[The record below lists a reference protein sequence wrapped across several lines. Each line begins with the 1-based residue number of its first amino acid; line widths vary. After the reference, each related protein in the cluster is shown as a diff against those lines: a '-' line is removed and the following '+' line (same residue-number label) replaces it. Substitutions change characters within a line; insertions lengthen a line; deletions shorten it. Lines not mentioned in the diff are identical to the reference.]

1 MKEMRRT
8 YCGLCH
14 PRCGARLRVEDGR
27 AVKVEGDPEHP
38 ISRGRLCARGRL
50 LVDHLYHPARLNYPL
65 KRAGERG
72 ANRWQRLSW
81 DQGLDEVAE
90 RLVAL
95 RGQHGPETLAFTH
108 GTHRTYHWDGRR
120 FFNLFGSPNLCGAN
134 NICMCPSHAVEYATY
149 GGFVGGDFA
158 GAERTKCLVVWGHAP
173 SQSDS
178 ILAFPWIV
186 GAKKRGVKLVVVD
199 PRRTREAELADCWL
213 PIRPG
218 TDVALMLGWLRLM
231 IEKGWYDRD
240 FVERWTMGFEDLRAA
255 VAPYTPEKVSAITW
269 LSPEQVCESARCY
282 ATTKPAVITWG
293 FGLDKQGVNATQA
306 ARARC
311 LLRAL
316 SGNLDVPGGEVLGRA
331 NPVGKILGNDVMEF
345 NEALPPEQRAK
356 QLGADEYPF
365 FGFPGWERNV
375 AANRRL
381 PSSYM
386 LPPLADMTCMAHARA
401 VFQAILT
408 GRPYPVTAAIS
419 LACNPLLALANV
431 PQTYAALKA
440 LQLYVVMDYYLTPSA
455 ALADYVFP
463 AACTVERTDLWLTP
477 SFCLACPKG
486 IGPLYERRDD
496 YQFWRG
502 LAVRLGQ
509 AEHWP
514 WQTVEEVWD
523 YRLAPAGLTF
533 EGLRARNGLFGRREY
548 RRYEQF
554 GFGTPSGKVE
564 LRSSTFEALGCAPV
578 PVYREPAHYEQ
589 IPAENADLTC
599 EFPLVLITG
608 SRFMP
613 MYHSEQRHLA
623 AARARVPDP
632 QVNLHPDTAAAL
644 GLADGSWAW
653 VVTPQGRIRLRT
665 HTTTAVD
672 RRMADVQHGWWF
684 PERAA
689 AEPELFGVFES
700 NANML
705 CPDAAKFCSPEI
717 GSWPHTALVCRV
729 EREAASVM
737 PRRRAAQ
744 VRS

>member
-1 MKEMRRT
+1 MTETRRT
-8 YCGLCH
+8 FCGLCH
-14 PRCGARLRVEDGR
+14 PRCGVRLRVEDGR
-27 AVKVEGDPEHP
+27 AVAVEGDPDHP

-50 LVDHLYHPARLNYPL
+50 LIDHLYHPARLNFPL
-65 KRAGERG
+65 KRTGARG
-72 ANRWQRLSW
+72 ANEWQRLSW
-81 DQGLDEVAE
+81 DQALDEVAE
-90 RLVAL
+90 RLASL
-95 RGQHGPETLAFTH
+95 RDRYGAETLAFTH

-134 NICMCPSHAVEYATY
+134 NICMCPSQAVEYATY
-149 GGFVGGDFA
+149 GGFARGDI
-158 GAERTKCLVVWGHAP
+158 GRTKCLVVWGNAP
-173 SQSDS
+173 SQSDP
-178 ILAFPWIV
+178 ILGFPEIV
-186 GAKKRGVKLVVVD
+186 AAKKHGVKLVVVD
-199 PRRTREAELADCWL
+199 PRRTREAELADLWL

-231 IEKGWYDRD
+231 IEEGWYDRD
-240 FVERWTMGFEDLRAA
+240 FVERWTVGFQDLRAA
-255 VAPYTPEKVSAITW
+255 AAPYTPEKVSAITW
-269 LSPEQVCESARCY
+269 LSPGQICESARCY

-311 LLRAL
+311 LLRAVA
-316 SGNLDVPGGEVLGRA
+316 GNLDVPGGELLGWVDL
-331 NPVGKILGNDVMEF
+331 VGKIVGGDALEF
-345 NEALPPEQRAK
+345 NEALPPAQRAK

-381 PSSYM
+381 PPGYM
-386 LPPLADMTCMAHARA
+386 APPLADMTCMAHKHA
-401 VFQAILT
+401 VFEAILT
-408 GRPYPVTAAIS
+408 GRPYPVTAMIS
-419 LACNPLLALANV
+419 LASNPLLTLPNV
-431 PQTYAALKA
+431 QRTYAALKA

-463 AACTVERTDLWLTP
+463 AASTVERTELWSTP
-477 SFCLACPKG
+477 GFCVACPKG

-523 YRLAPAGLTF
+523 FRLAPVGLTF
-533 EGLRARNGLFGRREY
+533 EDLLARNGLFGKREH

-564 LRSSTFEALGCAPV
+564 LRSSTFEALGCSPV
-578 PVYREPAHYEQ
+578 PVYREPAHS
-589 IPAENADLTC
+589 PAGDPDLSH
-599 EFPLVLITG
+599 EYPLVLITG

-623 AARARVPDP
+623 AARAQVRDP
-632 QVNLHPDTAAAL
+632 HVALHPDTAAAL
-644 GLADGSWAW
+644 GLDEGRWAW
-653 VVTPQGRIRLRT
+653 VITPQGCIRLRAHLT
-665 HTTTAVD
+665 PALD
-672 RRMADVQHGWWF
+672 PRMADVQHGWWF
-684 PERAA
+684 PERSG

-705 CPDAAKFCSPEI
+705 CPDGAKFCSPEI
-717 GSWPHTALVCRV
+717 GGWPHTALLCRV
-729 EREAASVM
+729 EREAPPVA
-737 PRRRAAQ
+737 
-744 VRS
+744 

>member
-1 MKEMRRT
+1 MRETHRT
-8 YCGLCH
+8 FCGLCH
-14 PRCGARLRVEDGR
+14 PRCGARLVIEDGR
-27 AVKVEGDPEHP
+27 AIKVEGDAEHP

-50 LVDHLYHPARLNYPL
+50 LVDHLYHPSRLNYPL
-65 KRAGERG
+65 KRVGARG
-72 ANRWQRLSW
+72 ANEWQRLSW
-81 DQGLDEVAE
+81 DQALDEVAE
-90 RLVAL
+90 RLASL
-95 RGQHGPETLAFTH
+95 RDHYGAETLSFTH

-134 NICMCPSHAVEYATY
+134 NICMCPTQAVEYATY
-149 GGFVGGDFA
+149 GGFVSGDMR
-158 GAERTKCLVVWGHAP
+158 RTKCLVVWGKAL
-173 SQSDS
+173 SQSDP
-178 ILAFPWIV
+178 ILGFPEV
-186 GAKKRGVKLVVVD
+186 VAAKKNGAKLIVVD
-199 PRRTREAELADCWL
+199 PRRTREAQLADFWL

-231 IEKGWYDRD
+231 IEEGWYDRE
-240 FVERWTMGFEDLRAA
+240 FVERWTVGFDDLRVAA
-255 VAPYTPEKVSAITW
+255 ASYTPEKVSAITW
-269 LSPEQVCESARCY
+269 LSPDKICESARCY

-316 SGNLDVPGGEVLGRA
+316 SGNLDVPGGELLGRVD
-331 NPVGKILGNDVMEF
+331 PVGKIVGQDVLEF
-345 NEALPPEQRAK
+345 NEALPPKQRAK

-381 PSSYM
+381 PAGYIA
-386 LPPLADMTCMAHARA
+386 LPSADMTCVAHERA
-401 VFQAILT
+401 VFEAIFT
-408 GRPYPVTAAIS
+408 GRPYLVTAMIS
-419 LACNPLLALANV
+419 LASNPLLTLPNV
-431 PQTYAALKA
+431 RRTRAALKA

-463 AACTVERTDLWLTP
+463 AASTVERTELWLTP
-477 SFCLACPKG
+477 SFCVACPKG

-514 WQTVEEVWD
+514 WQTVEEVWN
-523 YRLAPAGLTF
+523 YRLAPVGLTF
-533 EGLRARNGLFGRREY
+533 EELLARNGLFGQREY
-548 RRYEQF
+548 RRYERF

-578 PVYREPAHYEQ
+578 PVYREPAHS
-589 IPAENADLTC
+589 PAADADLAR
-599 EFPLVLITG
+599 EYPLVLITG

-613 MYHSEQRHLA
+613 MYHSEQRQIA

-632 QVNLHPDTAAAL
+632 RVSLHPDTASAL
-644 GLADGSWAW
+644 GLREGAWAS
-653 VVTPQGRIRLRT
+653 VVTPLGQIRLRT
-665 HTTTAVD
+665 HLTAAID
-672 RRMADVQHGWWF
+672 PRMADVEHGWWF
-684 PERAA
+684 PERSA

-700 NANML
+700 NANVL

-717 GSWPHTALVCRV
+717 GSWPHTALLCRV
-729 EREAASVM
+729 ERAAVS
-737 PRRRAAQ
+737 
-744 VRS
+744 

>member
-1 MKEMRRT
+1 MTETRRT
-8 YCGLCH
+8 FCGLCH
-14 PRCGARLRVEDGR
+14 PRCGVRLRVEDGR
-27 AVKVEGDPEHP
+27 AIEVEGDPDHP
-38 ISRGRLCARGRL
+38 ISRGRLCARGKL
-50 LVDHLYHPARLNYPL
+50 LIEHLYHPARLNYPL

-72 ANRWQRLSW
+72 ANQWQRLSW
-81 DQGLDEVAE
+81 DQALDEVAE
-90 RLVAL
+90 RLASL
-95 RGQHGPETLAFTH
+95 RDRYGPETLAFTH
-108 GTHRTYHWDGRR
+108 GTYRTYHWDGRR

-134 NICMCPSHAVEYATY
+134 TICMCPSHAVEYATY
-149 GGFVGGDFA
+149 GGFARGDL
-158 GAERTKCLVVWGHAP
+158 GRTKCLVVWGNAP
-173 SQSDS
+173 SQSDP
-178 ILAFPWIV
+178 ILGFPEIV
-186 GAKKRGVKLVVVD
+186 AAKKHGAKLVVVD
-199 PRRTREAELADCWL
+199 PRRTREAELADMWL

-231 IEKGWYDRD
+231 IEEGWYDRD
-240 FVERWTMGFEDLRAA
+240 FVERWTVGFEDLRAA

-269 LSPEQVCESARCY
+269 LSPEQICESARCY
-282 ATTKPAVITWG
+282 ATIKPAVITWG
-293 FGLDKQGVNATQA
+293 FGLDKQGINATQA

-316 SGNLDVPGGEVLGRA
+316 SGNLDVPGGELLGWVD
-331 NPVGKILGNDVMEF
+331 PVGKIVGADVLEF
-345 NEALPPEQRAK
+345 NDALPPTQRAK

-381 PSSYM
+381 PPGYM
-386 LPPLADMTCMAHARA
+386 APPSANMTCMAHKRA
-401 VFQAILT
+401 VFKAILT
-408 GRPYPVTAAIS
+408 GQPYPVTATIS
-419 LACNPLLALANV
+419 LASNPMLTLPNV
-431 PQTYAALKA
+431 QRTYAALKA

-463 AACTVERTDLWLTP
+463 AASTVERTELWLTP
-477 SFCLACPKG
+477 SFCVACPKG

-514 WQTVEEVWD
+514 WKTVEEVWD
-523 YRLAPAGLTF
+523 YRLAPVGLTF
-533 EGLRARNGLFGRREY
+533 QELLARNGLFGKREY
-548 RRYEQF
+548 KRYEQF

-564 LRSSTFEALGCAPV
+564 LRSSTFEALGCAPL
-578 PVYREPAHYEQ
+578 PVYREPAHS
-589 IPAENADLTC
+589 PAGDSDLARDY
-599 EFPLVLITG
+599 PLVLITG

-623 AARARVPDP
+623 AARAEAPDP
-632 QVNLHPDTAAAL
+632 HVSLHPDTAAAL
-644 GLADGSWAW
+644 GLAEDDWAW

-665 HTTTAVD
+665 HLTPALHP
-672 RRMADVQHGWWF
+672 RMADVQHGWWF
-684 PERAA
+684 PERSA

-717 GSWPHTALVCRV
+717 GGWPHTALLCRV
-729 EREAASVM
+729 EREPALAS
-737 PRRRAAQ
+737 A
-744 VRS
+744 